1 VRRREFL
8 AAGTGLSALSVFPNL
23 SKIASAASMPL
34 TTTATVSV
42 PTLPQKAS
50 IIDAVTRRAAIASMQ
65 LQYVWTDQF
74 PTLPGVP
81 LSALLPTQE
90 LPTIEWLIGA
100 ISVGITIVANLLG
113 AVATVGGQAVGAQL
127 SSINSQL
134 ASARTTLAAS
144 QSLFVQAQ
152 TGSDATVNAL
162 LAGQLQTSLQALFT
176 QLGTMGE
183 SALTV
188 LTNALSSTSTTATRT
203 PASYDA
209 LFTAISRPEIAG
221 YLHDDAMF
229 AYLRVGGPNPMLLT
243 SISAIPTKFPITN
256 AQYQAALNTTDTLS
270 AALAGKRLFILDYV
284 ELGAMAPAGGT
295 SKTLTGTGYV
305 AAPIALFAL
314 LPGAAT
320 LSAVAIQ
327 CGQNPATNPIICRTA
342 ASSSQAYW
350 AWQMAKTVVNTADFN
365 YHEMF
370 VHLGRTHLVSEAFC
384 VATHRQ
390 LAPNHPLSVL
400 LLPHY
405 EGDIFINEL
414 AAAIIMSPD
423 TFGDLILGGP
433 IAAAQQAAAR
443 DRLAFDFYNQ
453 MPPVDFA
460 NRGVASSSVLPEY
473 PYRDD
478 ALLIWQA
485 LLDWATNYIGVYYK
499 SDADVV
505 GDGELSAW
513 VTEIASSGKILGFR
527 PITSRSQLAQ
537 VVAMIMFTASA
548 QHAAVNFPQSQFMV
562 YQPVYSGVMNAPPP
576 SGLSA
581 SQQNWNALL
590 PNMVAAIAQMHF
602 LYLLGSVH
610 YRSLGNYQSANFP
623 YLSTLTDPAIT
634 ATGGPLSQYRAALTA
649 IEAKINAANT
659 TRSYPYPYLLPS
671 RIPTSTNI

>member
-1 VRRREFL
+1 
-8 AAGTGLSALSVFPNL
+8 
-23 SKIASAASMPL
+23 
-34 TTTATVSV
+34 
-42 PTLPQKAS
+42 
-50 IIDAVTRRAAIASMQ
+50 
-65 LQYVWTDQF
+65 
-74 PTLPGVP
+74 
-81 LSALLPTQE
+81 
-90 LPTIEWLIGA
+90 
-100 ISVGITIVANLLG
+100 
-113 AVATVGGQAVGAQL
+113 
-127 SSINSQL
+127 
-134 ASARTTLAAS
+134 
-144 QSLFVQAQ
+144 
-152 TGSDATVNAL
+152 
-162 LAGQLQTSLQALFT
+162 
-176 QLGTMGE
+176 
-183 SALTV
+183 
-188 LTNALSSTSTTATRT
+188 
-203 PASYDA
+203 
-209 LFTAISRPEIAG
+209 
-221 YLHDDAMF
+221 
-229 AYLRVGGPNPMLLT
+229 MLLT

-610 YRSLGNYQSANFP
+610 YRSLGNYQSANFA